1 MNKQEFLSELKN
13 RLAGIPQKDIDQTIE
28 FYEELILDK
37 MEEGQL
43 EEEAIASLDS
53 IDEIVKATLSNVSI
67 QKLQP

>member
-67 QKLQP
+67 NLTKN